1 MCRVVWPSH
10 HHEAQNNYNLE
21 KINVEWSAQ
30 NNDYDLEKKNVE
42 WSGTHLKIMRTRSWY
57 KKNALEKNRWRV
69 EMFTNKNVRNKTIF
83 E

>member
-1 MCRVVWPSH
+1 VVWPSH
-10 HHEAQNNYNLE
+10 HCDAQNSYDLE

-30 NNDYDLEKKNVE
+30 NNDYDLEKKKCRVV
-42 WSGTHLKIMRTRSWY
+42 WHSLKNY
-57 KKNALEKNRWRV
+57 EHKVLVPKNALEKNRWRV

>member
-1 MCRVVWPSH
+1 MVWPSH
-10 HHEAQNNYNLE
+10 HRDAQNSYDLE